1 VARLQLDRASDWGGK
16 SQLRGYWSP
25 MDDWVL
31 DSLVGFLKSPTW
43 SLAVGGFTDKNCAV
57 FDPGEENKFS
67 YTDIHREYQ
76 KLVGLLAYLC
86 TPPAPWCMHKTTLFR
101 LTPRISG
108 GRFAGEVHS

>member
-1 VARLQLDRASDWGGK
+1 
-16 SQLRGYWSP
+16 

-43 SLAVGGFTDKNCAV
+43 SSAVSSFTDKNCVGESSSSTDLCCPPAAMRVVFVFPAV

-76 KLVGLLAYLC
+76 KLVSS
-86 TPPAPWCMHKTTLFR
+86 
-101 LTPRISG
+101 IS
-108 GRFAGEVHS
+108 HSK